1 MGKRGAYTGDLTMST
16 FTLKITLGNEAMQ
29 TGSDIAR
36 ALRDIADDIADQDQM
51 SGTGGNIM
59 DDNGNS
65 VGKWS
70 TSN

>member
-1 MGKRGAYTGDLTMST
+1 MST

-36 ALRDIADDIADQDQM
+36 ALRDIADDIEDQDQM

-65 VGKWS
+65 VGKW
-70 TSN
+70 TGI